1 MKWLFAI
8 LVALNIIVFGGML
21 FSRMGAP
28 QQHQAAAPPAAP
40 AQPTVVQIHTG
51 AQPAA
56 PAPQAPAQPSA
67 PTSAQTTPRTPASA
81 PRRANETAG
90 KPAEPAAPKQNDSGI
105 RAPATACTATAV
117 MPEDDYHR
125 IKGLLSRW
133 PHSATRVVE
142 RRNDSR
148 QAAARYQVSVAV
160 DGDQQE
166 TAAKLKSLGLNST
179 PAGGRLNIGTF
190 NNEQQ
195 AERAAARA
203 RQAGLVPQI
212 NRTGSGGS
220 EQSAALGESKM
231 QLTFINVDDAAAA
244 GISGVIGRYAS
255 LRRAPCRR

>member
-21 FSRMGAP
+21 FSRMAAP
-28 QQHQAAAPPAAP
+28 QQQQAAAPPAVAT
-40 AQPTVVQIHTG
+40 QPTVVQIHTG
-51 AQPAA
+51 SQQQAAPAA
-56 PAPQAPAQPSA
+56 PQSPQAGPVPAPA
-67 PTSAQTTPRTPASA
+67 AQRSPASV

-90 KPAEPAAPKQNDSGI
+90 KPAEPAAPKNTDSGI
-105 RAPATACTATAV
+105 RAPATACTAVAV

-142 RRNDSR
+142 RRNESR

-160 DGDQQE
+160 EGDEQE
-166 TAAKLKSLGLNST
+166 TAAKLKSLGFSAA

>member
-8 LVALNIIVFGGML
+8 LVALNIMVFGGML
-21 FSRMGAP
+21 FSRMAAP
-28 QQHQAAAPPAAP
+28 QQQQAAVPPAA

-51 AQPAA
+51 NPQQTTPAA
-56 PAPQAPAQPSA
+56 PQSPQAGSA
-67 PTSAQTTPRTPASA
+67 PAPATQRTPAAA
-81 PRRANETAG
+81 PRRTNETAG
-90 KPAEPAAPKQNDSGI
+90 KPADPAAPKNSDSGI
-105 RAPATACTATAV
+105 RAPATACTAVAV

-142 RRNDSR
+142 RRQNSR
-148 QAAARYQVSVAV
+148 QSAARYQVSVAV
-160 DGDQQE
+160 EGNEQE
-166 TAAKLKSLGLNST
+166 TAAKLKSLGFST
-179 PAGGRLNIGTF
+179 APAGGRLNIGTF

-212 NRTGSGGS
+212 NRTGQGGS

-231 QLTFINVDDAAAA
+231 QLTFINVDDAAAT
-244 GISGVIGRYAS
+244 GISGVIGRYAA

>member
-21 FSRMGAP
+21 FSRMAAP
-28 QQHQAAAPPAAP
+28 PPQAAAPQAVPT
-40 AQPTVVQIHTG
+40 QPTVVQIHTG
-51 AQPAA
+51 SQPQPEPAAGQAAPVAPSGPSAAPRPPAPRRSNEAAAKPAA
-56 PAPQAPAQPSA
+56 PA
-67 PTSAQTTPRTPASA
+67 
-81 PRRANETAG
+81 
-90 KPAEPAAPKQNDSGI
+90 APKNSDSGI

-142 RRNDSR
+142 RRNDRR
-148 QAAARYQVSVAV
+148 QSAARYQVSVAV
-160 DGDQQE
+160 EGDAQE
-166 TAAKLKSLGLNST
+166 AAAKLKAHGLSANA
-179 PAGGRLNIGTF
+179 AGGRLNIGTF

-195 AERAAARA
+195 AERTAARV

-212 NRTGSGGS
+212 HRTGNSGG

-231 QLTFINVDDAAAA
+231 QLTFINVDDTAAA

>member
-21 FSRMGAP
+21 FSRMAAP
-28 QQHQAAAPPAAP
+28 QQQQAAAPPAVAT
-40 AQPTVVQIHTG
+40 QPTVVQIHTG
-51 AQPAA
+51 SQQQAA
-56 PAPQAPAQPSA
+56 PTTPTQAAPVPAPASQ
-67 PTSAQTTPRTPASA
+67 RTPAAA
-81 PRRANETAG
+81 PRRANETAS
-90 KPAEPAAPKQNDSGI
+90 KPAEAPAPKNNDSGI

-160 DGDQQE
+160 EGDEQE
-166 TAAKLKSLGLNST
+166 AAAKLKSLGLGAV

-203 RQAGLVPQI
+203 RQAGFVLQI
-212 NRTGSGGS
+212 NRTGHGGN

-244 GISGVIGRYAS
+244 GISGVIGRYAA
-255 LRRAPCRR
+255 LRRALCRR